1 MSEKRKSTFGLGLGQ
16 LADIFAMAT
25 KDQASTERNC
35 TEECLVEMLRH
46 QLTEIMPGN
55 SLLFAT
61 ASKISEYEQRD
72 VISLA
77 ERSLQEVL
85 FNPESSVQQLQIIK
99 EAGKLLTT
107 SSDSKV
113 ERALATTIY
122 HAAIASCLVHNGK
135 KITQHSYEKLD
146 ESFALLIEK
155 TWMTNELIELFS
167 KARRICQSKWNKK

>member
-16 LADIFAMAT
+16 LADIFVMAT

-46 QLTEIMPGN
+46 RLTEIMPGN

-61 ASKISEYEQRD
+61 ASKISEYDQSD

-85 FNPESSVQQLQIIK
+85 LNPESRIEQLQVIK
-99 EAGKLLTT
+99 EAAKRLTI
-107 SSDSKV
+107 SSNSDA

-122 HAAIASCLVHNGK
+122 HAAIASCLVHHGK

-146 ESFALLIEK
+146 ESFVLLIEK

-167 KARRICQSKWNKK
+167 KARRICQSKRNKK